1 MRSAMVSSILT
12 MRIFQSIFVALDE
25 LLVHTNVRMALRWPW
40 AGNKPKKESSS
51 MLLSSSI

>member
-25 LLVHTNVRMALRWPW
+25 LLVHTNVRMALWWPR
-40 AGNKPKKESSS
+40 AGNMPKKESC
-51 MLLSSSI
+51 